1 MKGLPALIRLH
12 RWQLDEKRRELAD
25 LQRLEDDML
34 AQVQRLHDEVA
45 AEQDYAQNAD
55 TGGLAYGGFAAGVLL
70 RRQRIEQSI
79 AEIGRRIEAK
89 REELAESFR
98 DLKRYETT
106 LAQREKRAAL
116 EADRRAQAALD
127 EISMIQFQRKATA
140 AA

>member
-34 AQVQRLHDEVA
+34 ARVQGLLDELT
-45 AEQDYAQNAD
+45 AEQEYSRGTD
-55 TGGLAYGGFAAGVLL
+55 TGGLTYGGFIVGVSV
-70 RRQRIEQSI
+70 RRHRMEESI
-79 AEIGRRIEAK
+79 TEIRRRIDAK
-89 REELAESFR
+89 REELADSFR

-127 EISMIQFQRKATA
+127 EISMIQFQRKAPA